1 MAFCLITSMNVF
13 AETYVTVGDLVY
25 QLNGTEAYVDGYV
38 GTPTDVVIP
47 ATIESDGLTFK
58 VTKVNGGAFWKKY
71 TTTTS
76 YSNIYC
82 TSMTTIR
89 AEGSNLAAI
98 GSTTGS
104 YTLYGAFEG
113 CTSLVSVF
121 FPYVKA
127 IERWSFKDCSKLQHV
142 WFGYNLTSLE
152 QAFVNCTMLSYI
164 VFPASFTQISSYE
177 FKGCS
182 RLQAI
187 IYLGNQTS
195 KGSSNADVYNVNNM
209 VNWNENTFNYTGA
222 APVPTFTNNLP
233 AGFQPTGEAA
243 LPTLQKDAGSYNTS
257 IPISF
262 ANNDM
267 SFTVDIPYSYTI
279 NPLTVTARVENTSK
293 VYGDPNP
300 QFHTD
305 YSGFITGEN
314 ESVITNPGTY
324 STTATTASTV
334 GTYNVTQ
341 SGVKAKNY
349 VFQYEPGTL
358 TVTKAPLTVT
368 ARNKTMN
375 YGGSVPTLEVDYQG
389 LKNNESTPTWTT
401 APTITTTATSTSN
414 AGTYPITVSGG
425 VAQNYN
431 VTFKQGTLTVNK
443 VPLTATTLDATRAYG
458 DENIDFELSYSG
470 LKNGETAP
478 EWIVEPT
485 FTTPATA
492 TSPVGIYSISASGG
506 EARNYLLQYVN
517 TGQLTVAKAPLTATA
532 RSMTKRQGEANPTFI
547 IDYEGFKNNE
557 TALALT
563 QEPIA
568 TTTATLNSRPGTYPI
583 TVSDGVAMNYEFIYV
598 NGTLTVLPVDEPGNP
613 ADNMLEMSS
622 LKATK
627 NTQVILPIALKNEK
641 EITGLQFDLYLP
653 DGVTVATNSK
663 GKMIIST
670 TDRMEGNYSI
680 SSSTIDNFVRVA
692 GYSGDGD
699 AFTGTEGDILNVTL
713 NIAEDMDDGDYT
725 IRIKDIVLSDV
736 NNKEYHPAD
745 VGATLTV
752 KSFVLGDVDNSGAI
766 NINDVVCI
774 INHILNRPVASFIEG
789 AADVDESGTIN
800 INDVVTL
807 INRYILHRTTS
818 RADVQSVMKA
828 PNMDENYLHIDAI
841 EIAPGETKTVQV
853 LMTNANTVTAVEGN
867 IKLPAGISFVT
878 NAKGKPVVEGN
889 EERAEDYN
897 LSCEIQS
904 DGSMT
909 FAQYSDDGYD
919 YEGNSGHIFTFTIT
933 ADANATPGTY
943 DVLLSGVVL
952 SIGGTGYEI
961 PNRNSSLT
969 VTSGET
975 IYTILDETSTA
986 VPEATTTAVDIKVLR
1001 TIKTNE
1007 WNTICLPFA
1016 MTGAQVTTAFG
1027 SDVQLADFIDYDVN
1041 DDATL
1046 LTVNFNMINP
1056 TDGMEANYPY
1066 LIKISKPQNMT
1077 EFTAKAVIEPAEDDA
1092 VVEYDNGKSGSRRQV
1107 YGTFKGTYHAQTVVP
1122 ENSLFIS
1129 EDKFWYST
1137 GATKMKAY
1145 RAYFDFVDIL
1155 SAVENPSSRIV
1166 MSFDDDTTGISNT
1179 NSTNDTNE
1187 WYTVSGVKVE
1197 KPVRKGL
1204 YIQNGKKKVVK

>member
-1 MAFCLITSMNVF
+1 MMKRRILQTIVALLAIVGGATAQTLSVASVETTTGGQAELVVSGNDMDMYGVTALQFNLALPQGITLNESAIMKGEAVSSGHTLSVQTMDNGDRLIVLYHTDLGQIGDGILLRLPI
-13 AETYVTVGDLVY
+13 TVGQETGSFSGSLNTIRTANTEAESHACSAVGFSITVKAPVQPVTITADDITMTYGDDVPALTY
-25 QLNGTEAYVDGYV
+25 KSSGATLNGT
-38 GTPTDVVIP
+38 P
-47 ATIESDGLTFK
+47 
-58 VTKVNGGAFWKKY
+58 
-71 TTTTS
+71 
-76 YSNIYC
+76 
-82 TSMTTIR
+82 
-89 AEGSNLAAI
+89 
-98 GSTTGS
+98 
-104 YTLYGAFEG
+104 
-113 CTSLVSVF
+113 
-121 FPYVKA
+121 
-127 IERWSFKDCSKLQHV
+127 KL
-142 WFGYNLTSLE
+142 
-152 QAFVNCTMLSYI
+152 
-164 VFPASFTQISSYE
+164 
-177 FKGCS
+177 
-182 RLQAI
+182 
-187 IYLGNQTS
+187 
-195 KGSSNADVYNVNNM
+195 
-209 VNWNENTFNYTGA
+209 
-222 APVPTFTNNLP
+222 
-233 AGFQPTGEAA
+233 
-243 LPTLQKDAGSYNTS
+243 
-257 IPISF
+257 
-262 ANNDM
+262 
-267 SFTVDIPYSYTI
+267 
-279 NPLTVTARVENTSK
+279 
-293 VYGDPNP
+293 
-300 QFHTD
+300 
-305 YSGFITGEN
+305 
-314 ESVITNPGTY
+314 
-324 STTATTASTV
+324 STTATKTSPV
-334 GTYNVTQ
+334 GTYPIKVEKGTVTNEQ
-341 SGVKAKNY
+341 VTY
-349 VFQYEPGTL
+349 VDGTL
-358 TVTKAPLTVT
+358 TIGKAPLTVGVQNVTITEGDAIPTFTLTYNGFRNNDSETDAFTTKPT
-368 ARNKTMN
+368 A
-375 YGGSVPTLEVDYQG
+375 
-389 LKNNESTPTWTT
+389 
-401 APTITTTATSTSN
+401 TTTATS
-414 AGTYPITVSGG
+414 
-425 VAQNYN
+425 
-431 VTFKQGTLTVNK
+431 
-443 VPLTATTLDATRAYG
+443 
-458 DENIDFELSYSG
+458 
-470 LKNGETAP
+470 
-478 EWIVEPT
+478 
-485 FTTPATA
+485 
-492 TSPVGIYSISASGG
+492 AS
-506 EARNYLLQYVN
+506 
-517 TGQLTVAKAPLTATA
+517 K
-532 RSMTKRQGEANPTFI
+532 
-547 IDYEGFKNNE
+547 
-557 TALALT
+557 
-563 QEPIA
+563 
-568 TTTATLNSRPGTYPI
+568 PGTYPI

-598 NGTLTVLPVDEPGNP
+598 NGTLTVLPVDEPGDP
-613 ADNMLEMSS
+613 TDNMLEMSS

-774 INHILNRPVASFIEG
+774 INHILNRPVATFIEG

-986 VPEATTTAVDIKVLR
+986 IPEATTAAVDIKVLR

-1122 ENSLFIS
+1122 ENCLFIS

-1166 MSFDDDTTGISNT
+1166 MSFDDDTTGITNT